1 MGQNITKTKNRRV
14 PGIAQMLKFNYF
26 SLNVVVLRF
35 NKKVYSY
42 TLKDASFHFKMK
54 VAKLTLL
61 APVLVRV
68 VHIIV

>member
-1 MGQNITKTKNRRV
+1 
-14 PGIAQMLKFNYF
+14 MLKFNYF